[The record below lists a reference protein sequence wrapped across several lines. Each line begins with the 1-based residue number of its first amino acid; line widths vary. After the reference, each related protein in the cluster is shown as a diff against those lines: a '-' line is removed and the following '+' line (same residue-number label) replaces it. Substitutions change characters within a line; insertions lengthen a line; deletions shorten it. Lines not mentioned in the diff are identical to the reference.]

1 MTLYCADLT
10 LTVNPSSIVVG
21 EDGSGEFVAV
31 TKTGYSFGA
40 VEFYLRTL
48 TYSEYE
54 SLTGR
59 TDLDTVF
66 YRPQTEASGETIT
79 HTCR

>member
-1 MTLYCADLT
+1 M
-10 LTVNPSSIVVG
+10 NPSSIVVG

-31 TKTGYSFGA
+31 TKTGYSFEE

-48 TYSEYE
+48 TYSEYQ

-59 TDLDTVF
+59 ADLDTVF
-66 YRPQTEASGETIT
+66 PLRPQTEASGETLT
-79 HTCR
+79 YTCR